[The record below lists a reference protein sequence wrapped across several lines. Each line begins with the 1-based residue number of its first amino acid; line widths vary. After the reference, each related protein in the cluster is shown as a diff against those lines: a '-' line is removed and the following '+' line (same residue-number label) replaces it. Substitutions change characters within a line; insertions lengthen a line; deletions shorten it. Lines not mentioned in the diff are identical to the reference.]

1 MIQHVSSPA
10 YGYHLFYL
18 SVSLCAMIGQVS
30 QQYFTIWPTNFFIF
44 LIEILPPLP
53 FELKDTINILL
64 ILFSWSIPYIRELFS
79 PNYFT
84 LGPAPNDLL
93 RKIGIKNKYMC
104 TFWEAELENLTH
116 LF

>member
-10 YGYHLFYL
+10 YGYHLSYL
-18 SVSLCAMIGQVS
+18 SVSLCAMIGQLS
-30 QQYFTIWPTNFFIF
+30 QPYFTIWPTNFLIF
-44 LIEILPPLP
+44 LIEIFPPPL

-64 ILFSWSIPYIRELFS
+64 TLFSWSIPYVTELFS

-84 LGPAPNDLL
+84 LGPATNDLL
-93 RKIGIKNKYMC
+93 RKIGIKNKCMC